1 MIIIPDFVIWRVM
14 NLDDGLPLLG
24 LTLITYI
31 YWVDVA
37 VSLQQKVSYYRG
49 KYDVLRV

>member
-31 YWVDVA
+31 GWMLLYLCNKKYRITA
-37 VSLQQKVSYYRG
+37 VSMMF
-49 KYDVLRV
+49 